1 MQYDSRCL
9 ASCPFRVTSPMTRP
23 VDTRTESERARPWI
37 FAALAAHTGWGAYP
51 VLARYLQTVTLLP
64 SISLLAAGSA
74 VALVALLIVVRPRLE
89 LRIFR
94 SPLMWLFIVVL
105 IARATTNL
113 LATRYTL
120 AIYVQLIT
128 LMTPFLVV
136 LFSATFLRERLPPYT
151 WRAIIIATVGALLMM
166 SGDLNQAELG
176 LAFTPQD
183 WLGMGLAFA
192 SSLTLALYMII
203 IRRSARH
210 QIPGKS
216 MLLVQL
222 GAILVF
228 SLIVSPILG
237 EEWQRWLAMTPFDW
251 LIFAAF
257 SLGVLFGANLG
268 QVGALRHLGAPM
280 VSSLLA
286 WRLVSALIFAALLLD
301 ERLTSPWQFLGALIV
316 LITITWYLQRQS
328 SAN

>member
-1 MQYDSRCL
+1 MSGP
-9 ASCPFRVTSPMTRP
+9 AEP
-23 VDTRTESERARPWI
+23 RTEIENARPWI

-51 VLARYLQTVTLLP
+51 SLGRYLQTVTSLP
-64 SISLLAAGSA
+64 SMSLLAVGSA

-89 LRIFR
+89 PRLFR
-94 SPLMWLFIVVL
+94 SRLMWLFIVIL

-136 LFSATFLRERLPPYT
+136 VISATLLRERLPPYT
-151 WRAIIIATVGALLMM
+151 GRAIVIATIGALLMM
-166 SGDLNQAELG
+166 SGGLSRADLTLTYTA
-176 LAFTPQD
+176 QD
-183 WLGMGLAFA
+183 WLGMGLAFI

-203 IRRSARH
+203 IRRGAR
-210 QIPGKS
+210 QSISGKS

-228 SLIVSPILG
+228 SLLVSPLLG
-237 EEWQRWLAMTPFDW
+237 EDWGSWASMTPYDW

-257 SLGVLFGANLG
+257 SLGVLFGANTG

-301 ERLTSPWQFLGALIV
+301 ERLTSLWQLLGALIV
-316 LITITWYLQRQS
+316 LVTVTWYLRKQRY
-328 SAN
+328 A